1 MPTAADADAEPR
13 FDDVTGEAL
22 NVAAL
27 ELQRRATQNDY
38 VAAHAPS
45 EDSPLRRVP
54 AVDVAPGRHKY
65 VLTQLAIGDE
75 AALVVRAYAGCAY
88 HANNFELLTR
98 ELARLGVDATGRGV
112 GGGRC
117 ERDDAAKTIKVYGY
131 SKTFGRTPGCNE
143 RACAMIQE
151 AFTGYQATWSDD
163 GY

>member
-1 MPTAADADAEPR
+1 M
-13 FDDVTGEAL
+13 G
-22 NVAAL
+22 
-27 ELQRRATQNDY
+27 
-38 VAAHAPS
+38 S
-45 EDSPLRRVP
+45 EMCIRDR
-54 AVDVAPGRHKY
+54 
-65 VLTQLAIGDE
+65 LAIGDE

-98 ELARLGVDATGRGV
+98 ELARLGVDATGRVV

>member
-1 MPTAADADAEPR
+1 M
-13 FDDVTGEAL
+13 
-22 NVAAL
+22 
-27 ELQRRATQNDY
+27 
-38 VAAHAPS
+38 
-45 EDSPLRRVP
+45 RRVA

-65 VLTQLAIGDE
+65 VLAQLAIGDE

-88 HANNFELLTR
+88 HANNFEMLTR
-98 ELARLGVDATGRGV
+98 ELRALGVDARGRVV

-143 RACAMIQE
+143 RACAMIRE
-151 AFTGYQATWSDD
+151 AFTGYEATWSDD